1 MAFFNIKGEDKP
13 KTPEERVEDLEG
25 RVKVLESV
33 IEDVRKLANESK
45 ITGHA
50 CMRRI
55 DEYLNIQC
63 PYKGDVIVSR
73 GAQND

>member
-1 MAFFNIKGEDKP
+1 MAFFNIKGEERP
-13 KTPEERVEDLEG
+13 KTPEERIEILEEK
-25 RVKVLESV
+25 VKVLEGV
-33 IEDVRKLANESK
+33 IEGIRTLANESK

-50 CMRRI
+50 CMRRV
-55 DEYLNIQC
+55 DEYLRVEC